1 MNNQA
6 LQWLYKELP
15 DLVNKNVITQE
26 TAYKLHEYYG
36 ELKNTGKENFT
47 IILFSILGTLL
58 VGLGV
63 ISLFA
68 HNWEQLSRPVRAG
81 VSLFPLI
88 IGQILAFWVLL
99 KHPTSHALKEGIA
112 TFVSLM
118 VGAAIALIS
127 QTYNISGDTGDFI
140 LSWML
145 LIVPLVYLMEVTI
158 PAVIYVAGISAWA
171 WYCSIT
177 SQKVIIF
184 WPLLAIIIPHFIW
197 ALYQDKYNV
206 RARTLATVMAISVCF
221 GIEQTISNLDRIWP
235 GSWIVIYSSIA
246 TLFYLL
252 GTWEFNIISTNWQK
266 PFRCLGGAGIFV
278 MSLLL
283 TFHFPWASMKGH
295 SLIIGRNLSLIPL
308 WDYFLSLLL
317 VGTTISIFILRV
329 KNKGLI
335 NSLFGALP
343 LLAIIGCGLSAIA
356 PTISMLLFDAFM
368 FIISVI
374 QIMMGVRTDNL
385 SIINKGMFM
394 LASLILV
401 RFFDSDIS
409 IVAKGLVFIIVGVG
423 FLITNVVI
431 INNRKGVI

>member
-1 MNNQA
+1 
-6 LQWLYKELP
+6 
-15 DLVNKNVITQE
+15 
-26 TAYKLHEYYG
+26 
-36 ELKNTGKENFT
+36 
-47 IILFSILGTLL
+47 
-58 VGLGV
+58 
-63 ISLFA
+63 
-68 HNWEQLSRPVRAG
+68 
-81 VSLFPLI
+81 
-88 IGQILAFWVLL
+88 
-99 KHPTSHALKEGIA
+99 
-112 TFVSLM
+112 
-118 VGAAIALIS
+118 
-127 QTYNISGDTGDFI
+127 
-140 LSWML
+140 
-145 LIVPLVYLMEVTI
+145 
-158 PAVIYVAGISAWA
+158 
-171 WYCSIT
+171 
-177 SQKVIIF
+177 
-184 WPLLAIIIPHFIW
+184 
-197 ALYQDKYNV
+197 
-206 RARTLATVMAISVCF
+206 
-221 GIEQTISNLDRIWP
+221 
-235 GSWIVIYSSIA
+235 
-246 TLFYLL
+246 
-252 GTWEFNIISTNWQK
+252 
-266 PFRCLGGAGIFV
+266 
-278 MSLLL
+278 
-283 TFHFPWASMKGH
+283 MKGH